1 MWRYPLP
8 LKDPVLAPG
17 EIRTVK
23 VASVAGS
30 PLPAGARTMAVN
42 VTVTEGTGPGWLAV
56 GAGAAPSIPMV
67 NFSPREARAGFG
79 WVDVAANGTDRVRNN
94 SYGTV
99 HLGLDV
105 HGHDAAVR

>member
-1 MWRYPLP
+1 M
-8 LKDPVLAPG
+8 
-17 EIRTVK
+17 
-23 VASVAGS
+23 
-30 PLPAGARTMAVN
+30 
-42 VTVTEGTGPGWLAV
+42 

-67 NFSPREARAGFG
+67 NYSPREARAGFG
-79 WVDVAANGTDRVRNN
+79 WVDVAADGTDRVRNN